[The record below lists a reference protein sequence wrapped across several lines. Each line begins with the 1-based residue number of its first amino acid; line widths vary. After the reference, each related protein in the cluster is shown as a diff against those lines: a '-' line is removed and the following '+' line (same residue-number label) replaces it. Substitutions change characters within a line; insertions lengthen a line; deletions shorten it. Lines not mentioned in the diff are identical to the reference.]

1 MTVYPFQIHL
11 GSFTITG
18 FGIMMMVAFL
28 VAGWAYAREVERAGT
43 DPAIAWD
50 IVVASVIGGLA
61 GAKIYYAI
69 LVGRGDALLSR
80 GGLVWYG
87 GFIGAVLLSLGYLA
101 WKRLKVAPL
110 ADLVAAPLAAG
121 YSLGRVGCF
130 LVGDDYGRPTDV
142 PWAMAFP
149 RGAPPTTVQS
159 LREQFGVQLPPDL
172 PPSHV
177 LAVHPTQL
185 YEAALAFGIFWL
197 LWRRRQHR
205 HAAGGLFALYLVLI
219 GAERFVVEMVRVKD
233 DRFLGPFS
241 LAQAIAVAVM
251 ATGALLLVR
260 LRRPSQ
266 EPPAPAR

>member
-110 ADLVAAPLAAG
+110 ECSSYHRCQNWLHGWASSSRGRCRLVVHA
-121 YSLGRVGCF
+121 
-130 LVGDDYGRPTDV
+130 
-142 PWAMAFP
+142 P
-149 RGAPPTTVQS
+149 RGCTPRATT
-159 LREQFGVQLPPDL
+159 
-172 PPSHV
+172 
-177 LAVHPTQL
+177 
-185 YEAALAFGIFWL
+185 
-197 LWRRRQHR
+197 
-205 HAAGGLFALYLVLI
+205 
-219 GAERFVVEMVRVKD
+219 
-233 DRFLGPFS
+233 
-241 LAQAIAVAVM
+241 
-251 ATGALLLVR
+251 
-260 LRRPSQ
+260 
-266 EPPAPAR
+266 